1 MAIIIIPESE
11 VRYLSALELEP
22 EVEYDCLDRRT
33 KTVLGTACRRR
44 DFLHLRLRYMD
55 EPLTIELANPA
66 TQYIHDRLVFRK
78 RGLFE
83 S

>member
-1 MAIIIIPESE
+1 MIIIPESE
-11 VRYLSALELEP
+11 VRYLHAMELEP

-44 DFLHLRLRYMD
+44 DFLHVRLWYMD
-55 EPLTIELANPA
+55 EPLTFDLAEPSN
-66 TQYIHDRLVFRK
+66 HDHFLFRK
-78 RGLFE
+78 RCLFE